1 MTTEALEIPQNI
13 TRRWQEI
20 VDLLAEIVRVP
31 AALIMRVEP
40 PEIIVFVCSASE
52 KNPYVRSERARLA
65 TDLYCETVMTTRSP
79 LLVPNA
85 LSDERWKS
93 NPDVKLGMISYL
105 GLPIT
110 WPSGQVFGTICAL
123 DDRENHYN
131 QPYQRLLLQFRDAI
145 ETDLNSL
152 SAREAR
158 GQEEARTKALLEA
171 QVAERTAAL
180 TAANEAL
187 QRDIVERRHAEDA
200 LLTSQRL
207 LQAIA
212 DNSTAIIYIK
222 DLDGRH
228 LFVNRRFEELLHLS
242 REGVLGKSDHDLF
255 GAEVADA
262 FRAFDRQVLAGR
274 KALEAEEKLL
284 LDDGLHTYISVKCP
298 LFDASGTLYA
308 LCGVSTDIT
317 ERKRIEVERASL
329 LVREQQARLV
339 AEEANVLKDEFLA
352 VLSHELRT
360 PLTSILGWTSILQSR
375 EVDAPMLAR
384 GLQVIERNARM
395 QTQIIEDLLDLSS
408 ILAHDLHLTL
418 HPTALDPI
426 LASAVSAARPAAEAK
441 GLQLTLT
448 GPEQPLF
455 IDGDS
460 ARLRQ
465 IVDNLL
471 SNAIKF
477 TTAPGRVDVSCER
490 RGGEAVLRV
499 RDTGKG
505 ISRDFLP
512 HVFERFRQQN
522 STRTRA
528 FGGLGIGLTIVHELV
543 ERHGGTSTAESA
555 GEGQG
560 STFLV
565 RFPLLDADRLSVVQG
580 RPQPRLDR
588 D

>member
-1 MTTEALEIPQNI
+1 
-13 TRRWQEI
+13 
-20 VDLLAEIVRVP
+20 
-31 AALIMRVEP
+31 
-40 PEIIVFVCSASE
+40 
-52 KNPYVRSERARLA
+52 
-65 TDLYCETVMTTRSP
+65 
-79 LLVPNA
+79 
-85 LSDERWKS
+85 
-93 NPDVKLGMISYL
+93 
-105 GLPIT
+105 
-110 WPSGQVFGTICAL
+110 
-123 DDRENHYN
+123 
-131 QPYQRLLLQFRDAI
+131 
-145 ETDLNSL
+145 
-152 SAREAR
+152 
-158 GQEEARTKALLEA
+158 
-171 QVAERTAAL
+171 
-180 TAANEAL
+180 
-187 QRDIVERRHAEDA
+187 

-242 REGVLGKSDHDLF
+242 REAMMGKSDYDLF
-255 GAEVADA
+255 SAEVADV
-262 FRAFDRQVLAGR
+262 FRALDRQVLAGR
-274 KALEAEEKLL
+274 SSLEAEEKLL

-418 HPTALDPI
+418 HPAALDPI
-426 LASAVSAARPAAEAK
+426 LASAVSTARPAAEAK
-441 GLQLTLT
+441 GLQLTFT

-471 SNAIKF
+471 SNAVKF
-477 TTAPGRVDVSCER
+477 TPAPGRVDVSCER

-560 STFLV
+560 STFLM
-565 RFPLLDADRLSVVQG
+565 RFPLLDADKLSVVQG
-580 RPQPRLDR
+580 RRQPRLDR